1 MKIVV
6 LEGYVVNPGDLSYDK
21 LKALGDVTIY
31 DRTPKDKVIE
41 YSKEADILLIN
52 KTVLGKDELEQ
63 LPKLK
68 YIGVMATGYNVV
80 DIKAAKDLGI
90 VVTNIP
96 NYSTKS
102 VSQLTFAFILELCHH
117 AQEHSEAVRN
127 GAWSSSK
134 DFSFWNYPL
143 TELDGKTLGIIGF
156 GSIGRQVADIAEA
169 FGLKVIA
176 YSRTRKDE
184 SGRKNFRWVT
194 LDELFKQSD
203 IVSLHCPLFPETKG
217 IINIDNLKKMKSS
230 AFLINTG
237 RGPLIA
243 EEDLAYAL
251 NNGIIAGAGLDVL
264 SKEPPAIDNPLL
276 SAKNCIITPHIA
288 WASKE
293 ARERLLDISIN
304 NVKAFIKGF
313 AENVVS

>member
-41 YSKEADILLIN
+41 YSKEADILIIN
-52 KTVLGKDELEQ
+52 KTILGRNELEK
-63 LPKLK
+63 LPNLK

-80 DIKAAKDLGI
+80 DIEAARSLGI
-90 VVTNIP
+90 TVTNIP

-102 VSQLTFAFILELCHH
+102 VAQLTFAFILELCHH

-127 GAWSSSK
+127 GAWSNSR
-134 DFSFWNYPL
+134 DFCFWNYPL

-156 GSIGRQVADIAEA
+156 GSIGRQVADIAGA
-169 FGLKVIA
+169 FGLNVISF
-176 YSRTRKDE
+176 SRTIKDE
-184 SGRKNFRWVT
+184 SKRKNFRWVS
-194 LDELFKQSD
+194 LDELLRCSD

-217 IINIDNLKKMKSS
+217 IINLENLKKMKQS

-237 RGPLIA
+237 RGPLIV

-293 ARERLLDISIN
+293 ARERLLEITIN
-304 NVKAFIKGF
+304 NVKAFINGH